1 MARISSYNQD
11 DSLNKL
17 DKVLGTDSG
26 TGATK
31 NYTIESLAEVVNEA
45 GLIQVFDGAH
55 YEFKSYVLPSESPAG
70 VINFN
75 QSSASTVNYANINTV
90 YISVEDANNTFLGEY
105 LSHVDQDYI
114 KINKK
119 DDLNNFGI
127 YKVTALQ
134 QPNPQY
140 RTLSV
145 TCLASGGQIEPGDKV
160 FVSNFAA
167 TVELILN
174 EHSVTELNDVT
185 HAGSGQIITATERN
199 TLSSLD
205 ENALLHSDVADSLDN
220 EGTDVPLSANQGK
233 VLKGYVDAI
242 NTLLTS
248 DNVNLDTL
256 QEVVDFI
263 EANRDSLDNLA
274 INNIAGLQEAL
285 NSKQNAEEGKG
296 LSANDFTDLLLQK
309 LQNIAAEA
317 EVNVQSDWT
326 EAETTSD
333 AFIQNK
339 PTDVTDL
346 SLHNVTELADIN
358 DPGSGSIITGTER
371 DLIAAIADTGSG
383 SIITGDERT
392 KLSSIVVNTTD
403 RIVTVGQNSLTVPP
417 ANAEQNVNADW
428 DATSG
433 DAQILN
439 KPALAPANAE
449 QNVQVDWNEA
459 ETANDAFILN
469 KPTDLTDLSQHS
481 AADLNDISTA
491 GSGEIITVDERG
503 KLNNIEA
510 GAEVNVQAD
519 WNEADTNSDAFI
531 NNKPSLAPSNA
542 EQNVQ
547 ADWTEASASSDAFI
561 QNKPTDITDLSSHSV
576 EELQD
581 VSDKGS
587 GAIITDTERTKLNS
601 VALNSTSR
609 VITVGETNLTIPP
622 SNAEVNVQADWAQ
635 TAVNSD
641 SYILNKP
648 ALAPSNAEQ
657 NVQPDWSESD
667 ANSDAFILNK
677 PTDLTVLSN
686 HNVTELADVSS
697 SGSGNI
703 ITDTERTKL
712 SDIEANAEVNVKADW
727 AESVTTSDAFILNK
741 PTDITDLSTHSA
753 TELNDI
759 SDAGSGAVITTDER
773 NKLSGIATGAEVN
786 VQADWN
792 ATSGDALILNKPTL
806 APSNAEQNVQADWNE
821 ANASSDAYIQN
832 KPSVIPPS
840 RTITVQGTTNEIAVS
855 PNTAQ
860 DLSQDRTVT
869 ISLPDDVT
877 VSGDLTIGETM
888 ELSNAQSTTPSFD
901 NGIYYSTEDG
911 HDTLHFRYHGHD
923 LSIDRLTEVL
933 PTGILNGGELSK
945 ANNTQFT
952 IAAGDGIINNLN
964 KSAGSDPHPEIVKV
978 LWDEQTITVFNLD
991 SNDTDQLNSWIYVDS
1006 NGTVQQQ
1013 AGAFTDSQKRNNI
1026 IIGSAIHSEGVL
1038 KFVKTFPITAYNSAS
1053 QLTEFANIFGPLKK
1067 SGHLLTPN
1075 GANLS
1080 INRSAGVAFA
1090 LGRNYATDPE
1100 NPSTVSDAAQTAAA
1114 IHRYYRDGS
1123 GGYVLDDGVN
1133 GAGYTTLDPTKYDD
1147 GDGTLATMS
1156 GGHYSVQRL
1165 FYFPGT
1171 PSIIVSYY
1179 GHDEYNSM
1187 DDAEKNY
1194 NFEDFTEAENTAQQA
1209 IYLGAVIMSGGA
1221 TALNNSSQSKI
1232 LTGGTF
1238 RGLASVNVGGVA
1250 IDSSLGDLVDV
1261 EVASV
1266 TNGQALIYDS
1276 SSSRWEPGDVA
1287 QDLTPIYLDTTN
1299 NRVGI
1304 NEDSID
1310 ARLHISGTS
1319 SGLVNQKFESPGS
1332 SAWRLGIP
1340 AGQTYFA
1347 FDDSSDDLST
1357 PEMVITTAGNVG
1369 IGTPT
1374 PTNKLEVY
1382 GGAGVSTT
1390 GTLVVR
1396 QSGDGSGDGISLTSS
1411 NATSHRIWKGSNGA
1425 LNIGPSSSSS
1435 ALVQLVNGNIG
1446 IGTTN
1451 PVQRLQV
1458 SGNISL
1464 DKYTGGDFSR
1474 RVGINS
1480 VDGAYGA
1487 GSSYIKFEELSGSGI
1502 TNSTKGGN
1510 IRFYQHLWNGGTNE
1524 TLTLLANGNVGIG
1537 TTSPGTINNVS
1548 FSSVGLHIKNGTL
1561 GRTVTEGSNWGEYI
1575 LNDSGASA
1583 NEKSKLIRSDGGSL
1597 ILGSYDDNGTTRKH
1611 ITVLNN
1617 GDVGIGTTSPHY
1629 STHIK
1634 GAGNF
1639 KALKLQGGDQPNEY
1653 SELGFL
1659 PSTADG
1665 TNANIYIRGHRGS
1678 DGAFAN
1684 NYLTFGTGSTE
1695 QMRID
1700 SSGNFGIGTIS
1711 PEAKLHVNGDIK
1723 CTSITRTDGLDVIT
1737 TVDTTLQLAYK
1748 TWTDTGISGTDLS
1761 TGTYAVQ
1768 VYVETHAV
1776 GGASY
1781 DEYYSGIMSWFG
1793 TNTNSNSVDEI
1804 VLHRAGHYPGG
1815 EIIQL
1820 RTQRAL
1826 NADSHDLM
1834 LQILSNDAHSAPM
1847 DGTDGNTI
1855 RFKFRKLI

>member
-11 DSLNKL
+11 YSLNKL

-185 HAGSGQIITATERN
+185 HAGSGQIITTTERN
-199 TLSSLD
+199 TLNSLD

-233 VLKGYVDAI
+233 VLKGYVDTI

-248 DNVNLDTL
+248 DNVSLDTL

-358 DPGSGSIITGTER
+358 DPGSGSIITGVER

-449 QNVQVDWNEA
+449 QNVQADWNEA
-459 ETANDAFILN
+459 ETTNDAFILN

-481 AADLNDISTA
+481 AADLNDISAA
-491 GSGEIITVDERG
+491 GSGEIITAGERG

-519 WNEADTNSDAFI
+519 WNEADANSDAFI

-547 ADWTEASASSDAFI
+547 ANWTEASASSDAFI

-587 GAIITDTERTKLNS
+587 GAIMTDAERTKLNS

-622 SNAEVNVQADWAQ
+622 SNAEVNVQADWTQ
-635 TAVNSD
+635 TDVNSD

-697 SGSGNI
+697 AGSGNI

-712 SDIEANAEVNVKADW
+712 SNIEANAEVNVKADW
-727 AESVTTSDAFILNK
+727 AESATTSDAFILNK

-759 SDAGSGAVITTDER
+759 SDAGSGAVITTGER
-773 NKLSGIATGAEVN
+773 NKLSGIAAGAEVN
-786 VQADWN
+786 VQANWN

-821 ANASSDAYIQN
+821 TNASSDAYIQN

-840 RTITVQGTTNEIAVS
+840 RTITVQGTTNKITVN

-877 VSGDLTIGETM
+877 VSGDITVGETI

-978 LWDEQTITVFNLD
+978 LWNEQTITVFNLD

-1100 NPSTVSDAAQTAAA
+1100 NPSTVSDAAQTAAT

-1147 GDGTLATMS
+1147 GDGTLAAMS

-1209 IYLGAVIMSGGA
+1209 IYLGAIIMSGGA

-1304 NEDSID
+1304 NKDNID

-1319 SGLVNQKFESPGS
+1319 SGLVNQKFESPGL

-1347 FDDSSDDLST
+1347 FDDSNDDLST

-1369 IGTPT
+1369 IGTSS

-1396 QSGDGSGDGISLTSS
+1396 QSGDGPGDGISLTSS
-1411 NATSHRIWKGSNGA
+1411 NATSHRIWKNASGA
-1425 LNIGPSSSSS
+1425 LNISPSSLT
-1435 ALVQLVNGNIG
+1435 AGLVQLLNGNIG
-1446 IGTTN
+1446 IGTSS
-1451 PVQRLQV
+1451 PSKKLHVD
-1458 SGNISL
+1458 SGTISDIARFENDNGVFTLGQTSSLTSL
-1464 DKYTGGDFSR
+1464 DLASS
-1474 RVGINS
+1474 N
-1480 VDGAYGA
+1480 AYRIRQ
-1487 GSSYIKFEELSGSGI
+1487 GSDVPFYIKGD
-1502 TNSTKGGN
+1502 GN
-1510 IRFYQHLWNGGTNE
+1510 
-1524 TLTLLANGNVGIG
+1524 
-1537 TTSPGTINNVS
+1537 
-1548 FSSVGLHIKNGTL
+1548 
-1561 GRTVTEGSNWGEYI
+1561 
-1575 LNDSGASA
+1575 
-1583 NEKSKLIRSDGGSL
+1583 
-1597 ILGSYDDNGTTRKH
+1597 
-1611 ITVLNN
+1611 
-1617 GDVGIGTTSPHY
+1617 VGIGTTSPHY

-1700 SSGNFGIGTIS
+1700 SSGRVGIGTSSPSSYYAGANNLVVGGNTSEAGITIASTSTTDGNIYFSDGTGGQSAYAGYIEYKHSTDDFRIGVSGSERMRIDSSGNVGIGTIS

-1723 CTSITRTDGLDVIT
+1723 CTSITRTDGLDVVT

-1793 TNTNSNSVDEI
+1793 TNTNSDFVDEI